1 MLNFY
6 INFSLSQLKPEVCKI
21 WCFMLTDQA
30 FKNNNKKIKR
40 LL

>member
-6 INFSLSQLKPEVCKI
+6 INFSFSQLKPEVCKI
-21 WCFMLTDQA
+21 WCFMLTDRA
-30 FKNNNKKIKR
+30 FKNNNNKIKR

>member
-1 MLNFY
+1 MLKFY
-6 INFSLSQLKPEVCKI
+6 FFFSQLKPEECKI

-30 FKNNNKKIKR
+30 FKNNYKKIKR